1 MATSM
6 HALVALDGIDQMVQV
21 QCFGGYSCRTIP
33 DPRPEELCLWS
44 CGPIIDFDIAYW
56 YSTLSIY
63 KVVIEL
69 QICLA
74 HATRRPPS
82 NMYMN
87 LLLIPADDQHSCHYD
102 QHRTSNSR

>member
-1 MATSM
+1 MELWAYYRFRYCLKRTGIRP
-6 HALVALDGIDQMVQV
+6 LV
-21 QCFGGYSCRTIP
+21 Y
-33 DPRPEELCLWS
+33 
-44 CGPIIDFDIAYW
+44 
-56 YSTLSIY
+56 
-63 KVVIEL
+63 IEL

>member
-1 MATSM
+1 MMATSM

-63 KVVIEL
+63 RVTDL
-69 QICLA
+69 LWPTPLGA
-74 HATRRPPS
+74 PPKQG

-87 LLLIPADDQHSCHYD
+87 LLLIVIPA
-102 QHRTSNSR
+102 